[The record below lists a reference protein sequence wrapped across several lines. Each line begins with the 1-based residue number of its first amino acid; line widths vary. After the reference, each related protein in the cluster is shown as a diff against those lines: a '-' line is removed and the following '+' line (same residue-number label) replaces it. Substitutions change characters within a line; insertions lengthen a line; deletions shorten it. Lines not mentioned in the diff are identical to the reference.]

1 VKTVRRGRFLP
12 WSPGAVALTV
22 VLAVV
27 VGIFPGIAN
36 SYQLYAATLGAT
48 YLIAAVGLNVLVGY
62 AGVISLGSSAFAM
75 VGGYTV
81 GITNAQWGFGIVEGV
96 VLAVV
101 VSTAVGFITALP
113 ALRLGPFAVAV
124 VTVGYLSAATAI
136 VALYPGVTGGPDG
149 LPVPATSLTGPQ
161 FWYMAVGIAA
171 VVWILQYTAMRS
183 PLGRAL
189 TVSRLSPVLAGSLG
203 VSHLR
208 MKLVAFA
215 VSGGLAG
222 LAGSIYPLL
231 NGQVNTSTFNVSLSI
246 LLLLMVVLGGQGT
259 LSGPVIGA
267 IILTVVSYVLDE
279 VFKANGNQTTLI
291 YGVFLLAAVVF
302 FPNGIIGTFIK
313 FRWAI
318 AARFGVGKARAD
330 GVGPAAAGRPEPL
343 PAGPMELTRMLGE
356 TTGGR
361 LVLDGVGKSFGG
373 VGVLHD
379 VGLVVEAGTVHG
391 LIGPNGSG
399 KTTAL
404 NCVSGLLSSRGQVS
418 LDSARLARR
427 PAARARAG
435 IARTFQQPLLE
446 NDTSALD
453 NILVGVDARRRAGW
467 PAYLI
472 RTPKARREARESR
485 ATAVAWLAAL
495 GLAEVAGE
503 PAGTVPPGKQRLLEV
518 GRALATRPK
527 IILLDE
533 PAAGLN
539 EAEIERLEEAIRAV
553 RRAGVSVLLV
563 DHHVDLIL
571 RLCDQITVLAQGS
584 VIAKGTPQQ
593 IQTSAAVIDAYLG
606 RRGAGGERAVP
617 VLGGRELALERKASA
632 GE

>member
-1 VKTVRRGRFLP
+1 
-12 WSPGAVALTV
+12 
-22 VLAVV
+22 
-27 VGIFPGIAN
+27 
-36 SYQLYAATLGAT
+36 
-48 YLIAAVGLNVLVGY
+48 
-62 AGVISLGSSAFAM
+62 
-75 VGGYTV
+75 
-81 GITNAQWGFGIVEGV
+81 
-96 VLAVV
+96 
-101 VSTAVGFITALP
+101 
-113 ALRLGPFAVAV
+113 
-124 VTVGYLSAATAI
+124 
-136 VALYPGVTGGPDG
+136 
-149 LPVPATSLTGPQ
+149 
-161 FWYMAVGIAA
+161 
-171 VVWILQYTAMRS
+171 
-183 PLGRAL
+183 
-189 TVSRLSPVLAGSLG
+189 
-203 VSHLR
+203 
-208 MKLVAFA
+208 VAFA

-231 NGQVNTSTFNVSLSI
+231 NGQVNTSTFDVSLSI

-259 LSGPVIGA
+259 LSGPVVGA
-267 IILTVVSYVLDE
+267 IILTAVSYALDQ

-302 FPNGIIGTFIK
+302 FPNGIIGTFIR

-318 AARFGVGKARAD
+318 AARLGLGKADAD
-330 GVGPAAAGRPEPL
+330 AIGPAAAGPGPL

-361 LVLDGVGKSFGG
+361 LVLAGVGKSFGG
-373 VGVLHD
+373 VAVLND
-379 VGLVVEAGTVHG
+379 VDLVVEAGTVHG

-404 NCVSGLLSSRGQVS
+404 NCVSGLLSAQGQVS
-418 LDSARLARR
+418 LDSAKLARR

-472 RTPKARREARESR
+472 RTPKARREARESQ
-485 ATAVAWLAAL
+485 ATALAWLAAL
-495 GLAEVAGE
+495 GLAEVAAE
-503 PAGTVPPGKQRLLEV
+503 PAGTLPPGKQRLLEV
-518 GRALATRPK
+518 GRALATHPR

-539 EAEIERLEEAIRAV
+539 DAEIERLEEAIGAV
-553 RRAGVSVLLV
+553 RQAGVSVLLV

-606 RRGAGGERAVP
+606 RRGARGERAVP